1 MIVTISGRPGS
12 GKSVV
17 ATRVAETL
25 GFRHVSA
32 GDFMRE
38 MAEERGMSILEL
50 SQSAERYDAID
61 REIDE
66 RTVRIAEESDD
77 FVMDARLGWHFIP
90 KSFKVFLDV
99 RPQVAAQRIYEAR
112 RGTERENV
120 DLETTRKAIESRTTS
135 ERNRYLEYYGLDYT
149 DPEQYDLVI
158 DTSQKS
164 IAEVV
169 AEIVERA
176 NTFDVERD
184 PA

>member
-1 MIVTISGRPGS
+1 
-12 GKSVV
+12 
-17 ATRVAETL
+17 
-25 GFRHVSA
+25 
-32 GDFMRE
+32 MRE

-50 SQSAERYDAID
+50 SQSAERYDSID

-77 FVMDARLGWHFIP
+77 LVMDARLGWHFIP

-99 RPQVAAQRIYEAR
+99 RPGVAARRIYEAR
-112 RGTERENV
+112 RDSERENV
-120 DLETTRKAIESRTTS
+120 DLETTREAIDSRTLS

-149 DPEQYDLVI
+149 DPEHYDLVI
-158 DTSQKS
+158 DTSDRS

-169 AEIVERA
+169 AEIAARA
-176 NTFDVERD
+176 GAFDVERD